1 MYHISYELYHLLV
14 IITTVELGTSISKG
28 WVLYPNDPSGM
39 VKTVVEMRL
48 PVVLLLR

>member
-1 MYHISYELYHLLV
+1 MYHISLTIPFVGNKYYC
-14 IITTVELGTSISKG
+14 ELGTSISKG